1 MRLVS
6 STCTVPKPL
15 VDYPA
20 KSVTLPEPQHT
31 SSSLTVLIVD
41 DEEEELRYWGD
52 LVRNLGKNYTVLTA
66 LDRESAHA
74 ICREHRVDCVLLD
87 LDMPESGFDLLLE
100 LVPDPK
106 QPPIAVVVLTRLVYP
121 TLCEIAKLH
130 GAQDWLVKHQT
141 SAELLDTAIQRAV
154 LAVESGRHP

>member
-1 MRLVS
+1 M
-6 STCTVPKPL
+6 
-15 VDYPA
+15 
-20 KSVTLPEPQHT
+20 TLPEPQHT
-31 SSSLTVLIVD
+31 TPTLTVLVVD
-41 DEEEELRYWGD
+41 DDEGELHYWAE

-66 LDRESAHA
+66 PDRQSAHA

-106 QPPIAVVVLTRLVYP
+106 QPPIAVIVLTRLVYP

-130 GAQDWLVKHQT
+130 GAQEWLVKHQT
-141 SAELLDTAIQRAV
+141 SAELLDTAIRRAV
-154 LAVESGRHP
+154 LAVQSGLHP